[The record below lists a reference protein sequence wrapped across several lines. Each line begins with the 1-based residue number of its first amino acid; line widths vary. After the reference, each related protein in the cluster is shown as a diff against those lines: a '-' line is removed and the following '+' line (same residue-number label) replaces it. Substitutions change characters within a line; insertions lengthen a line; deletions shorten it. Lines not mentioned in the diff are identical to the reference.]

1 MHKGK
6 TIVFSLFM
14 SHWFAVVVF
23 LLAVVYQCTRTEL
36 NCASNIFVSFQ
47 VICLSPTY
55 ELALQTGQVAE
66 KMGKF
71 CPEVK
76 IGYAVRGEKGN

>member
-1 MHKGK
+1 M
-6 TIVFSLFM
+6 
-14 SHWFAVVVF
+14 
-23 LLAVVYQCTRTEL
+23 
-36 NCASNIFVSFQ
+36 
-47 VICLSPTY
+47 ICLSPTY

-76 IGYAVRGEKGN
+76 IGYAVRGERGEINFGFKKVSLSTVFNDLCLYKYFL

>member
-1 MHKGK
+1 M
-6 TIVFSLFM
+6 
-14 SHWFAVVVF
+14 
-23 LLAVVYQCTRTEL
+23 
-36 NCASNIFVSFQ
+36 
-47 VICLSPTY
+47 ICLSPTY

-76 IGYAVRGEKGN
+76 IGYAVRGGKGKTFSPEFKYSILVSKDMIHKYDK